1 MPTTKRPPSRKRSVS
16 LKEANARLVRDNKQL
31 RRERDQGVEQQAA
44 TSAILRMIASSPM
57 VIQPG
62 VGRDG
67 RIRRST
73 LWRRRRGD
81 RAHRREV
88 PYALLLI
95 SARFVWRVS

>member
-57 VIQPG
+57 VIQPALDAMAEFAARLCG
-62 VGRDG
+62 ADDAVIG
-67 RIRRST
+67 RIAGKSLMRYCSFRLDSY
-73 LWRRRRGD
+73 GG
-81 RAHRREV
+81 
-88 PYALLLI
+88 
-95 SARFVWRVS
+95 